1 MSTLAINK
9 KASFD
14 YELIEKYEAGLVL
27 FGHEVKSARD
37 GQINLSGSYISV
49 RGTKNKQPQ
58 LYLVN
63 ASFSLYKM
71 AKSIKDYNPSRD
83 RQLLLHKKE
92 INSILGKKQQVG
104 LTLIPLKIYT
114 NHSFIK
120 LEFALARGKK
130 KFDKRESIKKRELDR
145 RLRTLTKR
153 KTVSGDDRNRQ

>member
-1 MSTLAINK
+1 MPTLAINK

-14 YELIEKYEAGLVL
+14 YELLDKYEAGLVL

-37 GQINLSGSYISV
+37 GQINLSGSYISI
-49 RGTKNKQPQ
+49 RGAKNKRPQ

-63 ASFSLYKM
+63 TNFSLYKM

-92 INSILGKKQQVG
+92 IDSLLGKKQQAG

-130 KFDKRESIKKRELDR
+130 KFDKRESIKRRELDR

-153 KTVSGDDRNRQ
+153 KTVPGDDRNRQ